1 MSDTSS
7 TQSVERIFTSQYV
20 YPEWFTEKKYY
31 FYRKML
37 ERLKKLRYVHSRAG
51 EYYSKLSM
59 YIFGPSISI
68 TALSG
73 IGSFLSTS
81 EFIDQSAQT
90 SFGITVGVMASIST
104 MLQSIASVCQYS
116 AKTEAHRTA
125 ADEYNKLIVRLKF
138 EMEMPDEPEF
148 TTDLETQILDI
159 QNKCKYIPPQFI
171 LNEWTKKKKN
181 DTVNDLKFKEQ
192 VKSIKRNSLKKYGTF
207 SSENQ
212 SETDSLIKSK
222 SSNLNNTGEN
232 QVAQPSGIAITIEES
247 SINSLEEDNTVV
259 NIDSSKQT
267 NV

>member
-7 TQSVERIFTSQYV
+7 TESVERIFTAQYI
-20 YPEWFTEKKYY
+20 YPDWFTEKKYQ
-31 FYRKML
+31 FYKKML
-37 ERLKKLRYVHSRAG
+37 ERLKKLRYVHSQAG
-51 EYYSKLSM
+51 EYYSKLTM
-59 YIFGPSISI
+59 YIFGPSITI

-81 EFIDQSAQT
+81 EFIDQNAQT

-171 LNEWTKKKKN
+171 MKEWTKKKKT
-181 DTVNDLKFKEQ
+181 DTMNDLHFKDQ

-207 SSENQ
+207 SSSNT
-212 SETDSLIKSK
+212 SDSDSLTKSK
-222 SSNLNNTGEN
+222 PNSTTKLNEN
-232 QVAQPSGIAITIEES
+232 SVSITIEES
-247 SINSLEEDNTVV
+247 QINEGTKLNIQEKNTGESSISDV
-259 NIDSSKQT
+259 
-267 NV
+267 